1 MKIAIVGSGISGL
14 SAAWSIADWA
24 QVTVYESAD
33 RLGGHTHTH
42 HISIDGVDT
51 PVDTGFIVFNH
62 RTYPGLKKWFETL
75 RVDTAPSDMS
85 FSASLDQGRLEWC
98 GSDLNTVFAQRRNL
112 ASPRFWSML
121 GDIVRFNRQ
130 APKFAALIRA
140 GQAAPLSLGEYLDT
154 QKYSQLFLDAYL
166 LPMAGAIWSCPV
178 AQMRAFPME
187 TFTRFCENHGLL
199 QITDRPQ
206 WFSVRGGSKT
216 YIDRMQQVMA
226 KENKNIRWQTG
237 HAILEATPIAGT
249 NSASNSASTAP
260 SHRVLIR
267 GLNQQQNTPFTET
280 YDAVV
285 LACHS
290 DQSAE
295 ILKDTGL
302 ALRKIAQQVRYQ
314 NNHAVLHTDI
324 NLMPK
329 RRNAWASWNYL
340 HDTTLSRHE
349 HAVSVTYWM
358 NRLQDLPV
366 STPVLVTLNPTRM
379 PQSNLVIREMQYAH
393 PVFDG
398 PATAAQQQLSQH
410 QGEGGIWLAGA
421 WTRFGFHED
430 GFQSGQAVAQSL
442 RQQLAHGQD
451 TAYARAA

>member
-1 MKIAIVGSGISGL
+1 
-14 SAAWSIADWA
+14 
-24 QVTVYESAD
+24 
-33 RLGGHTHTH
+33 
-42 HISIDGVDT
+42 
-51 PVDTGFIVFNH
+51 
-62 RTYPGLKKWFETL
+62 
-75 RVDTAPSDMS
+75 
-85 FSASLDQGRLEWC
+85 
-98 GSDLNTVFAQRRNL
+98 
-112 ASPRFWSML
+112 
-121 GDIVRFNRQ
+121 
-130 APKFAALIRA
+130 
-140 GQAAPLSLGEYLDT
+140 
-154 QKYSQLFLDAYL
+154 
-166 LPMAGAIWSCPV
+166 V

-216 YIDRMQQVMA
+216 YIDRMQQAVA
-226 KENKNIRWQTG
+226 KENKNIRWLTG

-249 NSASNSASTAP
+249 NSASNFANTKP
-260 SHRVLIR
+260 GHQVLIR
-267 GLNQQQNTPFTET
+267 GLDQQQNTPFTET

-295 ILKDTGL
+295 ILKNTGL
-302 ALRKIAQQVRYQ
+302 ALQKIAQQVRYQ
-314 NNHAVLHTDI
+314 DNHAVLHTDI

-340 HDTTLSRHE
+340 HDTASNQRE

-366 STPVLVTLNPTRM
+366 SSPVLVTLNPTRM
-379 PQSNLVIREMQYAH
+379 PQSDLIIREMQYAH
-393 PVFDG
+393 PVFDE

-442 RQQLAHGQD
+442 RQQLANGQD

>member
-1 MKIAIVGSGISGL
+1 MKVAIVGSGISGL

-24 QVTVYESAD
+24 NVTVYESAN

-42 HISIDGVDT
+42 LVPIHGVNT

-75 RVDTAPSDMS
+75 GVATAPSDMS

-98 GSDLNTVFAQRRNL
+98 GSDLNTVFAQRKNL

-121 GDIVRFNRQ
+121 AEIIRFNRH
-130 APKFAALIRA
+130 APKFAGLIRA
-140 GQAAPLSLGEYLDT
+140 GKTAPLSLGEYLDT
-154 QKYSQLFLDAYL
+154 QRYGQLFLDAYL

-216 YIDRMQQVMA
+216 YIDRMQEA
-226 KENKNIRWQTG
+226 AIKTNKSIRWATG
-237 HAILEATPIAGT
+237 HAIKHAKPVGPADTAFT
-249 NSASNSASTAP
+249 N
-260 SHRVLIR
+260 RVVIH
-267 GLNQQQNTPFTET
+267 GLDQNNNTPFSET

-295 ILKDTGL
+295 ILKESGL
-302 ALRKIAQQVRYQ
+302 QLQKIAQQVRYQ

-324 NLMPK
+324 DLMPK
-329 RRNAWASWNYL
+329 RKNAWASWNYL
-340 HDTTLSRHE
+340 HDTATDQRE

-366 STPVLVTLNPTRM
+366 SAPVLVTLNPTRM
-379 PQSNLVIREMQYAH
+379 PRRDLIIREMHYAH
-393 PVFDG
+393 PIFDG
-398 PATAAQQQLSQH
+398 PATAAQQALSQH

-421 WTRFGFHED
+421 WTRYGFHED
-430 GFQSGQAVAQSL
+430 GFQSGQTAAQLL
-442 RQQLAHGQD
+442 RQQFAAGQD